1 MSVQDIYQSVLSMN
15 DLETQ
20 TLVRKELDRGT
31 SVADILNL
39 GLISAL
45 DEVGRRFGTG
55 EMFLPEM
62 LMAARAMQAGLE
74 IIRPLLTEAEAKS
87 AGTVVLGTV
96 KGDLHDIGKNI
107 VGMMLVGAGFKVFD
121 LGVDVAPEIFI
132 KEINDKKADIL
143 ALSALL
149 TTTMP
154 AMKATVE
161 AAKKASMP
169 VKIIIGGAPVSQAFA
184 EEIGADGYGADAPDA
199 VILARKL
206 ITA

>member
-15 DLETQ
+15 EVETSTFVEQ
-20 TLVRKELDRGT
+20 ELDRGT
-31 SVADILNL
+31 SVADILNH

-62 LMAARAMQAGLE
+62 IMAARAMKAGVE

-87 AGTVVLGTV
+87 AGTVILGTV

-107 VGMMLVGAGFKVFD
+107 VGMMLEGAGFKVYD
-121 LGVDVAPEIFI
+121 LGVDVAPEIFV
-132 KEINDKKADIL
+132 KEITDKKADIL

-154 AMKATVE
+154 AMKSTV
-161 AAKKASMP
+161 AAVKKASVP

-184 EEIGADGYGADAPDA
+184 EEIGADGYGVDAPGA
-199 VILARKL
+199 VVLARSL
-206 ITA
+206 TTA